1 MDPNIGWLQPEHK
14 GPALDL
20 WQRIWHQSNPNTERQ
35 PDFIPF
41 GDESNDSFNTTNI
54 STKLSSNQSNA
65 VNNNNNKSNST
76 SNQISVSSNSGQS
89 QSQNKRQRREN
100 PASTYNLND
109 NLHLVSKYGGTP
121 WRRLRT
127 QYDSGILAL
136 HQEIED
142 FYDYMKPKPEE
153 ECMREDVVFRIS
165 KVVNSVWPH
174 AKVHAIHSTNS
185 IHFN

>member
-1 MDPNIGWLQPEHK
+1 MMDPNIGWLQPEHK

-20 WQRIWHQSNPNTERQ
+20 WQRIWHQSNPTERQ

-54 STKLSSNQSNA
+54 TTKLSSNQSNA
-65 VNNNNNKSNST
+65 LNNNNNKSNST
-76 SNQISVSSNSGQS
+76 SNQNQSSVSSNSGQN

-109 NLHLVSKYGGTP
+109 NQHLVSKYGGTP

-127 QYDSGILAL
+127 QYDSGIIGL

-153 ECMREDVVFRIS
+153 HYMREDVVKRIT
-165 KVVNSVWPH
+165 KVVNNLWPQ
-174 AKVHAIHSTNS
+174 ARVL
-185 IHFN
+185 FNQLIQ